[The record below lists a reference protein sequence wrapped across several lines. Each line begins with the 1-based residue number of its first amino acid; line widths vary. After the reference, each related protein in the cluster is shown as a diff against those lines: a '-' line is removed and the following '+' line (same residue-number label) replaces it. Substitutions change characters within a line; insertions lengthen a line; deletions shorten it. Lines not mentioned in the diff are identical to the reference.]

1 MGSHS
6 SLETRVEALRLLVA
20 GASGVKAG
28 ALLGLPRGRV
38 ERWGRLAGMRFAP
51 GSHSGLLRVGPPAV
65 VGAAAGHGRR
75 LSLTDRTLIQT
86 GLAQG
91 FSMRRIAGLVGV
103 APSTV
108 SREVARSRWLHRG
121 QWQYEAAV
129 SHQVAAQRRARPKRR
144 KLEDHPVLRAAVVAQ
159 LNDRFSP
166 RQVAGRLPHLFPGR
180 EDMRVSAETIYQ
192 ALYVQGKGALRHEL
206 TVVKALRT
214 GRKGRIPQSKLPRR
228 SSRPWLEGARISDR
242 PAQAADRAVP
252 GHWEGDLVVG
262 PGNSGIITLVE
273 RSTRFALLGR
283 LPGTRDSETVI
294 DRLTEMIQQLPAALF
309 STLTWDQGTEMARHA
324 VFTVATGCP
333 VFFADPHSPWQRGSN
348 ENLNGLI
355 RDFYP
360 KGTNFNTITD
370 TDLAET
376 QRLLNIRPRQTLNFH
391 TPAEKLNQHLK
402 GVALTS

>member
-6 SLETRVEALRLLVA
+6 SLEVRVRALGLLVGGASAVGA
-20 GASGVKAG
+20 GAQLGV
-28 ALLGLPRGRV
+28 PPGRV
-38 ERWGRLAGMRFAP
+38 EWWARLAGMRFAP
-51 GSHSGLLRVGPPAV
+51 GSRSGLLHVGVPGV
-65 VGAAAGHGRR
+65 IGAGAGHGRR
-75 LSLTDRTLIQT
+75 LSLADRAVIQT

-91 FSMRRIAGLVGV
+91 FSMRRIAQLVGV

-108 SREVARSRWLHRG
+108 SREIARSRWSHRG
-121 QWQYEAAV
+121 QWQYEAGV

-144 KLEDHPVLRAAVVAQ
+144 KLDEHPELRAAVVGQ

-166 RQVAGRLPHLFPGR
+166 QQTAGRLPRLFPGR

-214 GRKGRIPQSKLPRR
+214 GRKGRVPQSKLPRR
-228 SSRPWLEGARISDR
+228 SNRPWLEGARISQR

-273 RSTRFALLGR
+273 RSTRFALLTR
-283 LPGTRDSETVI
+283 LPGVRDSATVI
-294 DRLTEMIQQLPAALF
+294 DRLTEMIQQLPPALF
-309 STLTWDQGTEMARHA
+309 STLTWDQGTEMAEHA
-324 VFTVATGCP
+324 RFTIATNCP

-355 RDFYP
+355 
-360 KGTNFNTITD
+360 
-370 TDLAET
+370 
-376 QRLLNIRPRQTLNFH
+376 
-391 TPAEKLNQHLK
+391 
-402 GVALTS
+402 

>member
-1 MGSHS
+1 
-6 SLETRVEALRLLVA
+6 
-20 GASGVKAG
+20 
-28 ALLGLPRGRV
+28 
-38 ERWGRLAGMRFAP
+38 MRFAP
-51 GSHSGLLRVGPPAV
+51 GSRSGLLHVGVPGV
-65 VGAAAGHGRR
+65 IGAGAGHGRR
-75 LSLTDRTLIQT
+75 LSLADRAVIQT

-91 FSMRRIAGLVGV
+91 FSMRRIAQLVGV

-108 SREVARSRWLHRG
+108 SREIARSRWSHRG
-121 QWQYEAAV
+121 QWQYEAGV

-144 KLEDHPVLRAAVVAQ
+144 KLDEHPELRAAVVGQ

-166 RQVAGRLPHLFPGR
+166 QQTAGRLPRLFPGR

-214 GRKGRIPQSKLPRR
+214 GRKGRVPQSKLPRR
-228 SSRPWLEGARISDR
+228 SNRPWLEGARISQR

-273 RSTRFALLGR
+273 RSTRFALLTR
-283 LPGTRDSETVI
+283 LPGVRDSATVI
-294 DRLTEMIQQLPAALF
+294 DRLTEMIQQLPPALF
-309 STLTWDQGTEMARHA
+309 STLTWDQGTEMAEHA
-324 VFTVATGCP
+324 RFTIATNCP

-355 RDFYP
+355 
-360 KGTNFNTITD
+360 
-370 TDLAET
+370 
-376 QRLLNIRPRQTLNFH
+376 
-391 TPAEKLNQHLK
+391 
-402 GVALTS
+402 

>member
-1 MGSHS
+1 MGLHS
-6 SLETRVEALRLLVA
+6 SLEVRVQALRLLVG
-20 GASGVKAG
+20 GASAVEVRR
-28 ALLGLPRGRV
+28 LLGLPPNRV
-38 ERWGRLAGMRFAP
+38 ERWARLAGMKFAP
-51 GSHSGLLRVGPPAV
+51 GSRSGLLRVGLWDGL
-65 VGAAAGHGRR
+65 GAAAGHGRR
-75 LSLTDRTLIQT
+75 LSLADRTLIQT
-86 GLAQG
+86 GLGQG
-91 FSMRRIAGLVGV
+91 LSMRRIAELVGV

-108 SREVARSRWLHRG
+108 SREIARSSWLHRG
-121 QWQYEAAV
+121 QWQYEAGV
-129 SHQVAAQRRARPKRR
+129 SHQVAAQRRARPKPR
-144 KLEDHPVLRAAVVAQ
+144 KLDTSPGLRAVVAGQ

-206 TVVKALRT
+206 TVAKALRT
-214 GRKGRIPQSKLPRR
+214 GRTGRIPQSKLPRR
-228 SSRPWLEGARISDR
+228 SNRPWLEGARISDR
-242 PAQAADRAVP
+242 PATVADRAVP
-252 GHWEGDLVVG
+252 GHWEGDLVIG

-283 LPGTRDSETVI
+283 LPGTRDSATVI
-294 DRLTEMIQQLPAALF
+294 DRLTQMIQHLPAALF
-309 STLTWDQGTEMARHA
+309 STLTWDQGSEMAQHA
-324 VFTVATGCP
+324 QFTIATGCP

-391 TPAEKLNQHLK
+391 TPAEKLDQYLP
-402 GVALTS
+402 GVALTP

>member
-1 MGSHS
+1 
-6 SLETRVEALRLLVA
+6 
-20 GASGVKAG
+20 
-28 ALLGLPRGRV
+28 
-38 ERWGRLAGMRFAP
+38 MRFEP
-51 GSHSGLLRVGPPAV
+51 GSRSGLLRVQEV
-65 VGAAAGHGRR
+65 VGAGSAGQGRR
-75 LSLTDRTLIQT
+75 LSLADRTLIQT

-91 FSMRRIAGLVGV
+91 LSLRRIAALIGV

-108 SREVARSRWLHRG
+108 SREIARSRWLHRG
-121 QWQYEAAV
+121 QWQYEAGV

-144 KLEDHPVLRAAVVAQ
+144 KLDEDPRLRAVVAEQ

-228 SSRPWLEGARISDR
+228 SNRPWLDGARISDR
-242 PAQAADRAVP
+242 PAHAADRAVP

-262 PGNSGIITLVE
+262 PAGSGIITLVE

-283 LPGTRDSETVI
+283 LPGTRDSSTVI
-294 DRLTEMIQQLPAALF
+294 DRLTEMIQHLPSALF
-309 STLTWDQGTEMARHA
+309 STLTWDQGTEMAEHA
-324 VFTVATGCP
+324 RFTVATGCP

-370 TDLAET
+370 ADLAET

-391 TPAEKLNQHLK
+391 TPAEKLDEYLQ

>member
-1 MGSHS
+1 MG
-6 SLETRVEALRLLVA
+6 V
-20 GASGVKAG
+20 
-28 ALLGLPRGRV
+28 
-38 ERWGRLAGMRFAP
+38 
-51 GSHSGLLRVGPPAV
+51 
-65 VGAAAGHGRR
+65 GHGRR
-75 LSLTDRTLIQT
+75 LSLADRTLIQT

-91 FSMRRIAGLVGV
+91 LSMRRIAELIGV

-108 SREVARSRWLHRG
+108 SREVTRSRWSHRG
-121 QWQYEAAV
+121 QWQYHASV
-129 SHQVAAQRRARPKRR
+129 SHQVAAQRRARPKSR
-144 KLEDHPVLRAAVVAQ
+144 KLDDHHQLRTAVLEQ

-166 RQVAGRLPHLFPGR
+166 QQVAGRLPHLFPGR
-180 EDMRVSAETIYQ
+180 EDMRVSSETIYQ

-214 GRKGRIPQSKLPRR
+214 GRTGRIPQSRLPRR
-228 SSRPWLEGARISDR
+228 SNRPWLEGARISDR
-242 PAQAADRAVP
+242 PPAVADRAVP

-283 LPGTRDSETVI
+283 LPGTRDSATVI
-294 DRLTEMIQQLPAALF
+294 DRLTDMVQQLPAALF
-309 STLTWDQGTEMARHA
+309 STLTWDQGSEMAQHA
-324 VFTVATGCP
+324 QFTIATGCP

-370 TDLAET
+370 ADLAET

-391 TPAEKLNQHLK
+391 TPAERLDQYLH
-402 GVALTS
+402 GVALTP